1 MHAISSYRGNRPTNK
16 QTHRQDRLQYTAP
29 QLARSVIISLV
40 KAKLVSVNNCHAV
53 FVMAAACG
61 TMTNYS
67 SHIHTAPVAAG
78 QCLRVWRQQLPPAND
93 SPGRFMWLC
102 PTLSLFIGLCMSQW
116 ERYKMQDW
124 KMTYEISELER
135 RHGIYWKA
143 YMYRSMS
150 FIQSYGYSPSERNP
164 VRTKAHQNEIP
175 IERIPTRTKIPSE
188 RTPIRTKDEKY
199 SFSWH

>member
-78 QCLRVWRQQLPPAND
+78 QCLRVWRQQLPPAN
-93 SPGRFMWLC
+93 
-102 PTLSLFIGLCMSQW
+102 LSWQVYVIMSN
-116 ERYKMQDW
+116 
-124 KMTYEISELER
+124 TFSL
-135 RHGIYWKA
+135 
-143 YMYRSMS
+143 YRSMYVAVGT
-150 FIQSYGYSPSERNP
+150 I
-164 VRTKAHQNEIP
+164 
-175 IERIPTRTKIPSE
+175 
-188 RTPIRTKDEKY
+188 
-199 SFSWH
+199 